1 MTDKIFS
8 PPLRPSAVA
17 LRYDAHDPA
26 PKVVAKGYGN
36 IAETIIQ
43 TAEANGLHI
52 HESRELVSLLMQ
64 VDLDAHIP
72 PQLYQVVAELLAW
85 VYSIE
90 NLDIQPLTPSDK
102 NHKA

>member
-43 TAEANGLHI
+43 TATANGLHV

-90 NLDIQPLTPSDK
+90 NLDTHSLDAPEK